1 MAMCQKRCIATSSHC
16 HPCSGESSTPS
27 MTDEEDENLPEEELD
42 KKSLSKQLG

>member
-1 MAMCQKRCIATSSHC
+1 
-16 HPCSGESSTPS
+16 